1 MALPPKIT
9 GPMRSG
15 SGSNTTTVT
24 GDDTTN
30 VVSSTGP
37 ATNPKTFLYDV
48 GLQNIYQDYQK
59 SVATL
64 NQQQQQSLQDAYY
77 IREMSKKYLGEYAS
91 NTGIGDVSGNLLD
104 IYGSY
109 QQNVAGVRSDFGA
122 KEMGLQQ
129 QYEATRRELET
140 GKMLAEQTAAG
151 TAPLGF
157 TDLTSPQ
164 LFDTSGNLVE
174 NPNYI
179 PGLDFSYFGVKDF
192 DSTKQGIYVNDAGV
206 EYISTTKT
214 SDEEADDETFPNS
227 PSFSELTAYYKEQPN
242 TLNQTPVEGNIIT
255 YDNGANYVLRGGAWY
270 RLEQTTT
277 GVFSTINDWRRKES
291 TWNQT
296 TVGDGSATI
305 KDRIITDEDAT
316 KPKVFF
322 NTGTGRYTNLNST
335 GSSTT
340 ADFDINS
347 TNDEQKAIVA
357 EFVKV
362 HGLQLPSQVSATQQA
377 GYSGASPTLS
387 SVNMK
392 DSVVEY
398 NGKLYYMNKK
408 GQVWLLRK
416 RD

>member
-1 MALPPKIT
+1 MIWHP
-9 GPMRSG
+9 
-15 SGSNTTTVT
+15 N
-24 GDDTTN
+24 
-30 VVSSTGP
+30 
-37 ATNPKTFLYDV
+37 
-48 GLQNIYQDYQK
+48 GL
-59 SVATL
+59 
-64 NQQQQQSLQDAYY
+64 
-77 IREMSKKYLGEYAS
+77 LG
-91 NTGIGDVSGNLLD
+91 
-104 IYGSY
+104 
-109 QQNVAGVRSDFGA
+109 
-122 KEMGLQQ
+122 
-129 QYEATRRELET
+129 
-140 GKMLAEQTAAG
+140 
-151 TAPLGF
+151 
-157 TDLTSPQ
+157 
-164 LFDTSGNLVE
+164 
-174 NPNYI
+174 
-179 PGLDFSYFGVKDF
+179 SYFGVKDF